1 MDLNLE
7 DIISLY
13 EQIDY
18 HIFDN
23 KEIYDII
30 FSEKAFYCD
39 IN

>member
-13 EQIDY
+13 EHIDN

-23 KEIYDII
+23 KKNYDII
-30 FSEKAFYCD
+30 ASEKAFYSN